1 MMELSEI
8 RQRLESRLAYVQKE
22 IDYVKSDINNVYK
35 HNHYLGYLQE
45 LEGTFG
51 EKQFLTKLIAEMGD
65 EDEQHGI

>member
-1 MMELSEI
+1 
-8 RQRLESRLAYVQKE
+8 VQKE

-51 EKQFLTKLIAEMGD
+51 EKQFLTKLIAEMGED
-65 EDEQHGI
+65 DEQHGI